1 MKKANKIWTLHVLQ
15 IYVNFFAVICK
26 TATWID
32 GILIKLKNVDHD
44 NSKVH
49 YFFGIDCFL
58 WISVYSSYFL
68 PLFQLTLTDQSFSEA
83 YATSSNGSVGRRWG
97 LLHVLNANEI
107 WWIRAF
113 FFLFRHMETYSIFV
127 FVLNLGMVKSE
138 FLKA

>member
-1 MKKANKIWTLHVLQ
+1 MLQ

-44 NSKVH
+44 NSKVL
-49 YFFGIDCFL
+49 YFFGIDYFL
-58 WISVYSSYFL
+58 WIFYSSYFL
-68 PLFQLTLTDQSFSEA
+68 QLFQLTLTDQSFSEA
-83 YATSSNGSVGRRWG
+83 YATSSNDSFGRRWG

-138 FLKA
+138 FLKAWRLVFVINRFAI